1 MMIMHSVIPKAM
13 MPVLETDLKIF
24 KRFFGVKKVG
34 WATEMMTHSTRRPNK
49 IPQFSLIKPA
59 LFAAIDSFAF
69 HVNILPARA

>member
-1 MMIMHSVIPKAM
+1 MTEPWDRSMPLMIMHSVIPKAM

-59 LFAAIDSFAF
+59 L
-69 HVNILPARA
+69 LRR